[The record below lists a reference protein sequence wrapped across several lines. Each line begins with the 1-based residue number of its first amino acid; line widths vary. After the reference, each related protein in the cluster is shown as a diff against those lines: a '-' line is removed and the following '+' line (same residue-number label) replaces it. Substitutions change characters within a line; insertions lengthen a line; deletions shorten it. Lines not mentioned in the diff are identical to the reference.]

1 MSTIRQICRR
11 RPVAAYVVL
20 ACTLSWTWW
29 VSSWLLVGPVAR
41 GHPWPT
47 QLPGLLGPA
56 IAAVL
61 VTAATDG
68 SEGLADLRARLTRWR
83 VPARWWL
90 LSALT
95 LLGALLVVLATHD
108 HVDWSQATEYSGTPN
123 LGLITTFLLVW
134 LVNGIG
140 EETGWRGFAVER
152 LHPAHGLT
160 ATALWVF
167 LAWAVWH
174 LPLFLVMESFRDLGI
189 AALGWLVGLA
199 SGSIVLTWIYTRAE
213 HSILVVAL
221 WHTSYNFASG
231 TALTDGAAA
240 AIVST
245 AVIAAA
251 ITIAWHHR
259 GLTP

>member
-1 MSTIRQICRR
+1 MSTIRSHCRR
-11 RPVAAYVVL
+11 RPVIAFVVL
-20 ACTLSWTWW
+20 ACAVSWTWW
-29 VSSWLLVGPVAR
+29 VTSWLLVGPVTR

-68 SEGLADLRARLTRWR
+68 REGLADLGARLTRWR
-83 VPARWWL
+83 VPVRWWL

-95 LLGALLVVLATHD
+95 LLAAVLVVLVAQD
-108 HVDWSQATEYSGTPN
+108 DVDWSQASEYSGTPN
-123 LGLITTFLLVW
+123 LGLGATFLLVW

-152 LHPAHGLT
+152 LLVTHGLVKT
-160 ATALWVF
+160 SLWVF
-167 LAWAVWH
+167 LAWAAWH
-174 LPLFLVMESFRDLGI
+174 LPLFLVMESFRGLGI
-189 AALGWLVGLA
+189 SVLGWLVGLA
-199 SGSIVLTWIYTRAE
+199 CGSLVLTWIYTGAE

-231 TALTDGAAA
+231 TELTDGATAA
-240 AIVST
+240 VVST
-245 AVIAAA
+245 AVIVAG

-259 GLTP
+259 DARP